1 MTWEGWTVDDVME
14 LGPRLPGYP
23 RDRVE
28 ALWGGRERLGILEV
42 CDLDIPAMDR
52 LWLLCKAP
60 WSVIAPAIF
69 AIVERSVRDHALS
82 CGVPEI
88 EAWAGRWL
96 SGEDRSEESAAR
108 AAEWSK

>member
-28 ALWGGRERLGILEV
+28 ALWGGRERLSIVEV

-52 LWLLCKAP
+52 
-60 WSVIAPAIF
+60 
-69 AIVERSVRDHALS
+69 
-82 CGVPEI
+82 
-88 EAWAGRWL
+88 
-96 SGEDRSEESAAR
+96 SESESAA
-108 AAEWSK
+108 AAMKSAWAAAAARSAGTAARVAVWAAWTVWWAAREAEEERQIEDFQRLV